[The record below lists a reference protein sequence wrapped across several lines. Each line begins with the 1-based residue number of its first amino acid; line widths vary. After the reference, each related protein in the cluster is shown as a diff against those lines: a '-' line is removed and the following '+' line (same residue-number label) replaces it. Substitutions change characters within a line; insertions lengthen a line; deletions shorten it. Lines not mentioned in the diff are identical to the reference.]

1 MQLFIFFRKR
11 KRKSSND
18 ESDYHQ
24 YHDITNTKDTK
35 HIDDDHDY
43 AYADLPGKENKEYED
58 INSRNHNKNNNKN
71 KSCNGVTKNNQ
82 MSFTNGGVELKQLG
96 GTEFEDNPVYAGHE
110 EGTIADLIN
119 QYSVAK
125 PILQN
130 KAADF
135 NTRNGSLKA
144 AMLYSVTNKGE
155 DKPGTNKLK
164 EPVYTVPNK
173 NKGVT
178 MEDNVIYESSDNN
191 IGLHETNKQG
201 DPAGVKNEVTMEDNV
216 LYESSDNRNAMVRS
230 GNKKTEPVYTVPNK
244 NKVTMED
251 NILYEST
258 DNIDRSQ
265 GDNVMVDNELVKP

>member
-24 YHDITNTKDTK
+24 YHDITDTKDTK
-35 HIDDDHDY
+35 HIDGDHDY
-43 AYADLPGKENKEYED
+43 AFADLPGNENKEYED
-58 INSRNHNKNNNKN
+58 IKDHSHTRNDNKS

-82 MSFTNGGVELKQLG
+82 MSFANGGVELKQLG
-96 GTEFEDNPVYAGHE
+96 STKFEDNPVYAGHE
-110 EGTIADLIN
+110 EGTIADLTN

-130 KAADF
+130 KAADS
-135 NTRNGSLKA
+135 NGPLKA
-144 AMLYSVTNKGE
+144 AVLYSVPDKGKGKT
-155 DKPGTNKLK
+155 DTTKQK

-173 NKGVT
+173 NKEVT

-191 IGLHETNKQG
+191 IGLHDFNKQR
-201 DPAGVKNEVTMEDNV
+201 DPADVKNGVTMEDNV
-216 LYESSDNRNAMVRS
+216 LYESSDNSNAMVRI

-258 DNIDRSQ
+258 DNTSRSQ
-265 GDNVMVDNELVKP
+265 GEEVMVDNELYSK

>member
-1 MQLFIFFRKR
+1 
-11 KRKSSND
+11 
-18 ESDYHQ
+18 
-24 YHDITNTKDTK
+24 
-35 HIDDDHDY
+35 
-43 AYADLPGKENKEYED
+43 
-58 INSRNHNKNNNKN
+58 
-71 KSCNGVTKNNQ
+71 
-82 MSFTNGGVELKQLG
+82 MSVINGGLELKQIG

-110 EGTIADLIN
+110 EGTIVDLSN

-125 PILQN
+125 PILEN
-130 KAADF
+130 KAADV
-135 NTRNGSLKA
+135 NRNEHLKA
-144 AMLYSVTNKGE
+144 AVLYSVPNKGE

-164 EPVYTVPNK
+164 EPVYTVPDK

-191 IGLHETNKQG
+191 IGLHDINKQG
-201 DPAGVKNEVTMEDNV
+201 EADGVKNGVTMEDNV

-258 DNIDRSQ
+258 DNTDRSQ
-265 GDNVMVDNELVKP
+265 GDDVMVDNELYSK